1 LGMAVLQFIQDVLKQ
16 PALLLGIIALVG
28 LLAQKRPWY
37 KTLTGTMKPILGYLM
52 LSAGASIITT
62 NLDPLGKMI
71 MQGFHI
77 KGVIPNN
84 EAIVAVAQKVLG
96 VDTCYI
102 LIIGLITNILIA
114 RFTKYKYIFLTGHHS
129 FYMACLISAVLNAA
143 KINEIPL
150 IFVGGFLLGAW
161 SSISPAIG
169 QKYTLK
175 VTDGDEIAC
184 GHFNSLGY
192 YISSWIGSK
201 VGKPNDSTEDM
212 KVPESLDFLRDTT
225 ISTALTMVVFFLV
238 AAIAAG
244 PAYVSTLSSGMSPF
258 LYAIICGLTFS
269 VGVTVV
275 YSGVRMILG
284 DLIPAFQGIAQKVIP
299 NAVPAVD
306 CAVFFTYAPT
316 ALIIGFIC
324 SFIGG
329 LVGMVI
335 LGAIGGILIIPGMVP
350 HFFDGATAGIFGNAT
365 GGKRGA
371 IIGSFVN
378 GLIITFTPAL
388 LLTFLGTIGFQNTTF
403 GDTDFCILGI
413 TFGSIVNNFKYVG
426 LAILVVALLIALIV
440 PNFVKTKSKAL
451 NNVMKSSTESSKP
464 KI

>member
-1 LGMAVLQFIQDVLKQ
+1 
-16 PALLLGIIALVG
+16 
-28 LLAQKRPWY
+28 
-37 KTLTGTMKPILGYLM
+37 
-52 LSAGASIITT
+52 
-62 NLDPLGKMI
+62 
-71 MQGFHI
+71 
-77 KGVIPNN
+77 
-84 EAIVAVAQKVLG
+84 
-96 VDTCYI
+96 
-102 LIIGLITNILIA
+102 
-114 RFTKYKYIFLTGHHS
+114 
-129 FYMACLISAVLNAA
+129 
-143 KINEIPL
+143 
-150 IFVGGFLLGAW
+150 
-161 SSISPAIG
+161 
-169 QKYTLK
+169 
-175 VTDGDEIAC
+175 
-184 GHFNSLGY
+184 
-192 YISSWIGSK
+192 
-201 VGKPNDSTEDM
+201 M

-335 LGAIGGILIIPGMVP
+335 LGAIG
-350 HFFDGATAGIFGNAT
+350 
-365 GGKRGA
+365 A